1 MASSEA
7 DLRAL
12 IARVS
17 RAVAA
22 RTGKPRADLAAI
34 VAAEVAAVLE
44 SAPAPAGAA
53 TAAATTTTARRG
65 PLCPGCLE
73 EERRKSG
80 RRAVVT
86 TTGKNQR
93 GIVAKI
99 AQAIADAGGDIVDI
113 SQTLVGDYFTMIIVV
128 DMADLAVSFAEFKAR
143 LTAAVQSLGAECLVM
158 HEEVVSALQRV

>member
-1 MASSEA
+1 MASSDA

-12 IARVS
+12 VSRVS

-22 RTGKPRADLAAI
+22 RTDRPRADLAAI
-34 VAAEVAAVLE
+34 VAAEVAAALE
-44 SAPAPAGAA
+44 AAPPAIAAPAPASSP
-53 TAAATTTTARRG
+53 ARPA
-65 PLCPGCLE
+65 PLCPGCLDQ
-73 EERRKSG
+73 ERRRSG

-99 AQAIADAGGDIVDI
+99 AQSIADAGGDIVDI

-128 DMADLAVSFAEFKAR
+128 DMADLSIPFAEFKAR
-143 LTAAVQSLGAECLVM
+143 LTAAVRSLGAECLVM